1 MAFCFY
7 VRQYDPPTGLKS
19 IIGSK
24 DAIEDSMEIIGW
36 NNDSNGFDTSALV
49 KNPYGSTEE
58 LRNHDMQEVLN
69 KQIQDF
75 VSGNFTNL
83 VNNYYNQLQGNST
96 VDILNLLGR

>member
-1 MAFCFY
+1 
-7 VRQYDPPTGLKS
+7 
-19 IIGSK
+19 
-24 DAIEDSMEIIGW
+24 MEIIGW